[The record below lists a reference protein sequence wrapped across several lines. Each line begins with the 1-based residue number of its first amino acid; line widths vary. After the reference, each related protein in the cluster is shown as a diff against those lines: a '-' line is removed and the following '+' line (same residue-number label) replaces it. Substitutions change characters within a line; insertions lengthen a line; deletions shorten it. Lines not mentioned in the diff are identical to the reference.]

1 MIIPAIIPRSLTHL
15 EECLNKFA
23 FAKDV
28 QIDVVDGK
36 FDDDISWPYEP
47 KGTIQDVT
55 SLIANHDI
63 QVDLM
68 IMGQVKDGREW
79 LLSGAKSLVFHLEGV
94 DDPSAAILLRKD
106 FDFKLGFAI
115 SNDTALER
123 LYPWI
128 DKIDF
133 VQLMGIKSIGAQ
145 GQPFDDRVIERVI
158 TLRHLYP
165 KLTINVDGGV
175 SEETIKSLAD
185 AGVTDFIV
193 GSTLV
198 KAEDPKLKYEELL
211 KIVA

>member
-1 MIIPAIIPRSLTHL
+1 MIIPAIIPRSLSHL
-15 EECLNKFA
+15 EESLNKFA

-36 FDDDISWPYEP
+36 FDDDLSWPYEP
-47 KGTIQDVT
+47 KGVIRDAT
-55 SLIANHDI
+55 SLIKSHDV

-145 GQPFDDRVIERVI
+145 GQPFDDRVIERII

-165 KLTINVDGGV
+165 KLTINADGGV